1 VIAPTIIGAGG
12 LLPPTEAID
21 SDNFATFNPNH
32 DGVDFYES
40 LEGMLVT
47 VKNAQVI
54 DDTYQQVTYVVA
66 DQGAGATGMNDRGG
80 ITHGATDANPER
92 IDIYGDAGVAAGADK
107 ALFETGDLLG
117 DVTGVMHY
125 YGGNYE
131 LIPTATPAAQGH
143 IAITDETTLLKAD
156 TAHLTLG
163 AYNMAN
169 MDPNDPQA
177 KFDALGHDVAVSL
190 GGPDILGVEEVQD
203 SNGTGTGVLSAD
215 VTVNKLIDAIVAA
228 GGPHYAW
235 VSIDPTTENTN
246 GGEPNGNIRNVIL
259 YNPAVVSYVDGSV
272 KLLDDNTPA
281 NGDSFHNSRKPLVAD
296 FLFHG
301 EKVTFVSIHDYSRLG
316 SDEMYGVDQPPF
328 ASGDARRTDQTA
340 VVQDYIHKL
349 VQANPDANVVVGG
362 DFNGYQYETSLTQ
375 LESGGEMT
383 NLTWKLAPTDR
394 YSSTFEGNN
403 EQIDHLLVSSKL
415 YGDAQFDIVH
425 VNTNLPYDSAPSDHD
440 PVLSQ
445 LLINHAPVAT
455 ADNGY
460 GTDEDVGLVVDAAH
474 GVLANDTDL
483 NGDTLK
489 AALVS
494 GPAHGT
500 LSFNADGSFEYHAAA
515 NYNGADS
522 FSYVASDGF
531 GGASAVTQV
540 QLAIAS
546 VNDAPVAASD
556 NAAVAEDASVTIDVL
571 GNDSDVDGDGLS
583 IVLGDSHSALG
594 ASIAIN
600 NGKVVYTADA
610 DAFDLLLPGHQVVDS
625 FTYSADDG
633 HGGHS
638 DPVTVTVT
646 VSEAGDNQVIT
657 GTNKSGAWVDTAGHD
672 TVYNGGNGDD
682 IVFGMDGADMLSGGN
697 GKDILVGG
705 AGFDTLIGGNAKD
718 TFVISADSG
727 TDLVVDFKPQLDT
740 IVVGYNGIN
749 TAADVTAFIKSAQVE
764 DDFAFADVDLDGN
777 GTIDA
782 VSITGGGLGHNKVLL
797 ADYSIATL
805 VGQGLLTADH
815 HVHGNW
821 ILGAPAGGGGGGV
834 F

>member
-1 VIAPTIIGAGG
+1 
-12 LLPPTEAID
+12 
-21 SDNFATFNPNH
+21 
-32 DGVDFYES
+32 
-40 LEGMLVT
+40 
-47 VKNAQVI
+47 
-54 DDTYQQVTYVVA
+54 
-66 DQGAGATGMNDRGG
+66 
-80 ITHGATDANPER
+80 
-92 IDIYGDAGVAAGADK
+92 
-107 ALFETGDLLG
+107 
-117 DVTGVMHY
+117 
-125 YGGNYE
+125 
-131 LIPTATPAAQGH
+131 
-143 IAITDETTLLKAD
+143 
-156 TAHLTLG
+156 
-163 AYNMAN
+163 MAN

-272 KLLDDNTPA
+272 KLLEDNTPA

-349 VQANPDANVVVGG
+349 VQADPDANVVVGG

-445 LLINHAPVAT
+445 LLINHAPVAA

-489 AALVS
+489 AALVN

-500 LSFNADGSFEYHAAA
+500 LTLNADGSFAYHAAA
-515 NYNGADS
+515 NYNGTDS

-556 NAAVAEDASVTIDVL
+556 KAAVAEDAPVTIDVL
-571 GNDSDVDGDGLS
+571 ANDSDVDGDALS
-583 IVLGDSHSALG
+583 IVLGNSHSALG
-594 ASIAIN
+594 ASIVVS

-610 DAFDLLLPGHQVVDS
+610 DAFDLLATGQQVVDS

-646 VSEAGDNQVIT
+646 VSEAGDNQVIM

-682 IVFGMDGADMLSGGN
+682 IVFGMDGADTLIGGN

-705 AGFDTLIGGNAKD
+705 AGFDTLNGGNGKD
-718 TFVISADSG
+718 TYVITTDSG
-727 TDLVVDFKPQLDT
+727 TDVVVGFKSQLDT

-749 TAADVTAFIKSAQVE
+749 TAADVTAFIKTAQVE
-764 DDFAFADVDLDGN
+764 DDFTFADVDLDGN

-782 VSITGGGLGHNKVLL
+782 VSITGGGLGHNQVLL
-797 ADYSIATL
+797 ADFSIATL